1 MSFRITFFV
10 LVILSVILHAAED
23 NEFALRSNGSLAVWL
38 VAGPFPNGKPGSDH
52 KENCLGYFRDYLKS
66 AGGEARV
73 NPVEGDKITFD
84 NNTVSWKNSISG
96 TDGLLNYIDIF
107 SVDQQTPGVAYAF
120 TKITSEHAQDVVFK
134 IRSDDGVKIWL
145 NSKLIH
151 DYHIGRGIEDEED
164 YVSAHL
170 KKGDNSLLVKVD
182 QGNGGWALQLQIEKA
197 DVQPIT
203 GLKNKLTLLESIAG
217 KIISADLSVNPAVIK
232 SDSGLKNELSLK
244 LVSGGL
250 SDVRCTFKMEEWQ
263 TPVVINPGELA
274 VGSHQFAVD
283 VPQITKPGMISVE
296 LTAATDKKY
305 INKELQN
312 VKSWKVYLLPHSH
325 VDIGYTH
332 VQTYV
337 EKYQWEHLENAI
349 EYAKNTESHPPG
361 SQFKWNTE
369 GIWAVESYLKQ
380 ASPEKQEQFYNAVR
394 KGWIGLDGFYG
405 NELTA
410 LCRPEELMRFLERGQ
425 RIGQKIGVP
434 VEAAMISDVPGYTWS
449 MVPVMAQNGIKYF
462 SIGPNPG
469 HRIGS
474 TLKAWG
480 DRPFYWISPSGEEKV
495 LCWMSSRGYASFHT
509 GLNLTENIR
518 RINSTAIFDYLSE
531 LEAKDFPYD
540 MTYLRY
546 NIGSDN
552 GPPDEKLAG
561 FVKEWNSKYQSPEL
575 IIATT
580 AEMFRDFESEYAGT
594 IPSVKGD
601 FTPYWEDGAASSALE
616 TSINRDN
623 AERLVQAEKI
633 WSMLDPEN
641 YPADEFL
648 EAWRNVI
655 LYDEHTWGSWN
666 SISEP
671 EVDFTLQQWKIK
683 QKFAQDAERQSKK
696 LLQDA
701 LSKISQNKNTVKTM
715 QVLNTNSWTRTDLVI
730 IPADWDVPGTIIKD
744 RNGEAVLSQKL
755 SDGSIAILAKDIPP
769 MGSVI
774 YSIHKGNGGKIGK
787 INTSKNSI
795 QNEFI
800 AVKID
805 PVSGSISSLKSI
817 EGNHQFELTDH
828 EKGNGLNEYFYIA
841 GRDPSDPLP
850 AANARIH
857 IKEQGPLV
865 NSIMIESD
873 APGCNKLTREISLVA
888 GINRVDIFNTIDKKN
903 IYDKEGVHFA
913 FPFNVPDG
921 ETRIDIGWGNY
932 RPEKDQLPGACKN
945 YFTVQTWVDISNQ
958 DYGVTWVTNDAPM
971 IEIGQITADPIS
983 YGWINHL
990 QPSQKIYS
998 YVMNNYWETNYKA
1011 SQEGS
1016 VTFRYSMY
1024 PHGRFNSEEAT
1035 RFGIERSQPL
1045 LVVPVKTD
1053 TRIIQSFIKIEPA
1066 SIIITSVKPMN
1077 NGQTLLV
1084 RLYNSAGR
1092 PEFVNIKPGMF
1103 KSDNIYLSDPMGI
1116 RRFNL
1121 DREIEIPA
1129 YGIRTLIL
1137 ERADL

>member
-1 MSFRITFFV
+1 MRILVYFWFLLSTILYASGMDTFV
-10 LVILSVILHAAED
+10 
-23 NEFALRSNGSLAVWL
+23 LRSNGSIPVWL
-38 VAGPFPNGKPGSDH
+38 VAGPFPNGTPGSDH

-66 AGGEARV
+66 KGGEAHV
-73 NPVEGDKITFD
+73 NPVEGDKIDFD
-84 NNTVSWKNSISG
+84 NNTISWKRSISG

-107 SVDQQTPGVAYAF
+107 AVDQQVPGVAYAF
-120 TKITSEHAQDVVFK
+120 SKINSEQEQDVVLK
-134 IRSDDGVKIWL
+134 IRSDDGVKVWL

-151 DYHIGRGIEDEED
+151 DYHIGRGVEDEED
-164 YVSAHL
+164 SVPAHL
-170 KKGDNSLLVKVD
+170 EKGDNSLLVKVD
-182 QGNGGWALQLQIEKA
+182 QGNGGWALQLQVHKA
-197 DVQPIT
+197 GGQPVA
-203 GLKNKLTLLESIAG
+203 GLKNKVTLLESIAG
-217 KIISADLSVNPAVIK
+217 KIISADLSVNPAILK
-232 SDSGLKNELSLK
+232 LDSGLSNELNLQI
-244 LVSGGL
+244 VSGGL
-250 SDVRCTFKMEEWQ
+250 NDVSCTFKMDEW
-263 TPVVINPGELA
+263 PEA
-274 VGSHQFAVD
+274 VAITLGDLIVGNHQFAVD
-283 VPQITKPGMISVE
+283 VPQITKPGMIKVE
-296 LTAATDKKY
+296 LTAATDKRY
-305 INKELQN
+305 INKELKN

-337 EKYQWEHLENAI
+337 EKYQWQHLENAI
-349 EYAKNTESHPPG
+349 EYARNSEGYPGG

-380 ASPEKQEQFYNAVR
+380 VSPEKKEQFYEAVQ

-425 RIGQKIGVP
+425 SIGQQIGVP
-434 VEAAMISDVPGYTWS
+434 VEAAMISDVPGNTWS

-480 DRPFYWISPSGEEKV
+480 DRPFYWVSPSGEEKV

-518 RINSTAIFDYLSE
+518 RINSSAIFDYLNE
-531 LEAKDFPYD
+531 LEVKDFPYD

-580 AEMFRDFESEYAGT
+580 AEMFRNFESEYAET

-633 WSMLDPEN
+633 WSMLDPDN

-671 EVDFTLQQWKIK
+671 ELDFTNQQWKIK
-683 QKFAQDAERQSKK
+683 QKFALDADRQSKK

-701 LSKISQNKNTVKTM
+701 LSKISYKEKDVKALQVVNTS
-715 QVLNTNSWTRTDLVI
+715 SWPRTDLVI
-730 IPADWDVPGTIIKD
+730 IPADWDVPGVIIKD
-744 RNGEAVLSQKL
+744 RNGATVLSQKL
-755 SDGSIAILAKDIPP
+755 ADGSIAFLAKDIPP
-769 MGSVI
+769 MGSAI
-774 YSIHKGNGGKIGK
+774 YSIHKGRSAASAKISM
-787 INTSKNSI
+787 SKNSI
-795 QNEFI
+795 QNEFVTVEI
-800 AVKID
+800 N
-805 PVSGSISSLKSI
+805 PVRGSISSLKSI
-817 EGNHQFELTDH
+817 TGNNEFELVDS
-828 EKGNGLNEYFYIA
+828 EVNGLNEYFYIA
-841 GRDPSDPLP
+841 GRDPSNPLP
-850 AANARIH
+850 AAKGKIH
-857 IKEQGPLV
+857 IKEQGPVV
-865 NSIMIESD
+865 NSIVVESD
-873 APGCNKLTREISLVA
+873 APGCKNLTREIRLVS
-888 GINRVDIFNTIDKKN
+888 GINRVDIINIVDKKN
-903 IYDKEGVHFA
+903 IYEKEGVHFA
-913 FPFNVPDG
+913 FPFSVPDG
-921 ETRIDIGWGNY
+921 ETRVDIGWGNY

-945 YFTVQTWVDISNQ
+945 YFTVQRWVDISNQ

-971 IEIGQITADPIS
+971 IEIGQITTDPIS
-983 YGWINHL
+983 YGWIDHL

-1011 SQEGS
+1011 SQEGK
-1016 VTFRYSMY
+1016 VTFRYSIY
-1024 PHGRFNSEEAT
+1024 PHGRFNAAAAT
-1035 RFGIERSQPL
+1035 RFGIESSQPL
-1045 LVVPVKTD
+1045 QVIPVKANAD
-1053 TRIIQSFIKIEPA
+1053 VLSPFLRVKPA
-1066 SIIITSVKPMN
+1066 SVIVTMVKPFD
-1077 NGQTLLV
+1077 NGKSMLV
-1084 RLYNSAGR
+1084 RLFNSAER
-1092 PEFVNIKPGMF
+1092 PEAVSIIPGKFKPGTV
-1103 KSDNIYLSDPMGI
+1103 YLSDPGGAK
-1116 RRFNL
+1116 RSNSKG
-1121 DREIEIPA
+1121 EIEIPA

-1137 ERADL
+1137 ERTDL